1 MFFYD
6 YFPLL
11 QAIAFGSRILRFQS
25 AGEGAYTLYLYL
37 SMLSPLVYGFTED
50 GGNIVRE
57 HVFNLS
63 AYMSSDIED
72 DVGDSVDGG
81 LVCPVGSVSER
92 GWPPC
97 FPMQGTSPQA
107 KTMETTTFSN
117 TRPIDWTTAAELRS
131 STSSTAIPT
140 TTPPPVTTS
149 LLDQASGTPDP
160 NLCGNGIVNP
170 SNTSCFVEVFGEGF
184 KICEDESA
192 IKRLASGN
200 FYALE
205 ECDDGN
211 RISGDGCSET
221 CSVESRSK
229 EQNFLSHLLP
239 TGNLHN
245 SPVSEGVGG
254 GEIEGFLL
262 LHRLQ
267 AVDRVHPST
276 GWIQLSY
283 GQNQLKTASYVKGI
297 YRQVTGEIR

>member
-1 MFFYD
+1 MEVLYAPWGQCPRGAGHRVTPCKAPARRLRPWK
-6 YFPLL
+6 FPTLVQSIGRLRQNSALL
-11 QAIAFGSRILRFQS
+11 QAAQQYQQRRRHQSPRRCWTRHLVLRTQ
-25 AGEGAYTLYLYL
+25 
-37 SMLSPLVYGFTED
+37 
-50 GGNIVRE
+50 
-57 HVFNLS
+57 
-63 AYMSSDIED
+63 
-72 DVGDSVDGG
+72 
-81 LVCPVGSVSER
+81 
-92 GWPPC
+92 
-97 FPMQGTSPQA
+97 
-107 KTMETTTFSN
+107 
-117 TRPIDWTTAAELRS
+117 
-131 STSSTAIPT
+131 
-140 TTPPPVTTS
+140 
-149 LLDQASGTPDP
+149 
-160 NLCGNGIVNP
+160 